1 MFEKGY
7 FKKKALQLVGRQDI
21 GKVWCFET
29 VCPGTFGIFSSAYRV
44 CHESTDDDVSRY
56 CAAHYDYRN
65 YFSRLLGIFELS
77 GGENG
82 KRHKKRIFSF
92 KRPGSCGAVSASVAG
107 SHKAELL
114 EGYIGRL
121 YTAFLSASHRYRI
134 FFFVVVGQNMAGLYC
149 VLPAHVGGVCCGTQ
163 TGKQIENRS

>member
-29 VCPGTFGIFSSAYRV
+29 VCFGTFGIFSSAYRV
-44 CHESTDDDVSRY
+44 CHEPTDDDVSRY
-56 CAAHYDYRN
+56 RAAHYDYRN

-77 GGENG
+77 GGKNG

-92 KRPGSCGAVSASVAG
+92 KWPGSCGAVSASVAG
-107 SHKAELL
+107 SYKTELL

-121 YTAFLSASHRYRI
+121 YTAFLSAPHRYRI

>member
-21 GKVWCFET
+21 RKVWCFET

-44 CHESTDDDVSRY
+44 CHESTYDDVSRY
-56 CAAHYDYRN
+56 RSAYHHYRSC
-65 YFSRLLGIFELS
+65 FSHLLGIFEFS
-77 GGENG
+77 GGKDG
-82 KRHKKRIFSF
+82 KRHKKRLFSF
-92 KRPGSCGAVSASVAG
+92 KRSGPFGAASAFVAG
-107 SHKAELL
+107 SRKTELL
-114 EGYIGRL
+114 EGNSGHIYSD
-121 YTAFLSASHRYRI
+121 FLSAPCGNRF
-134 FFFVVVGQNMAGLYC
+134 FFFVMVGQNMAGLYC